1 MEFELLGWPADGPT
15 LRLDYERFS
24 YAGKFVMSNTGKAVA
39 RIDAEGD
46 DPDSD
51 QQADDIVAAV
61 AFNEDRTDSSTLWLR
76 YVTVERAHR
85 GEGIGP
91 ALCSFVR
98 ERALERGYER
108 LRIAVNNPFAY
119 EALYRSGFAFTGE
132 TTGIA
137 ELVLEYPSPNPAKDT
152 DDIDDRDER
161 YQSGLEEFR
170 DRELSADEHAF
181 LDDRRH
187 DGAPG
192 LETDASPRGHD
203 TSRDTPRGHDTS
215 RGGRR

>member
-1 MEFELLGWPADGPT
+1 MEFELLGWPTDGPT

-39 RIDAEGD
+39 RVDAAD
-46 DPDSD
+46 WDPDSD
-51 QQADDIVAAV
+51 HYAANVVAAV

-76 YVTVERAHR
+76 YVTVERSHR

-91 ALCSFVR
+91 KLCSFVR
-98 ERALERGYER
+98 ERALERGYDR

-119 EALYRSGFAFTGE
+119 EALYRSGFEFTGE

-137 ELVLEYPSPNPAKDT
+137 ELVLEYPSSTPAEDT
-152 DDIDDRDER
+152 GDADARDER
-161 YQSGLEEFR
+161 YQSGLETFR
-170 DRELSADEHAF
+170 DRELSEDEHAF

-187 DGAPG
+187 EDAPG
-192 LETDASPRGHD
+192 LETDG
-203 TSRDTPRGHDTS
+203 TPRSHDTS
-215 RGGRR
+215 RGGRRY